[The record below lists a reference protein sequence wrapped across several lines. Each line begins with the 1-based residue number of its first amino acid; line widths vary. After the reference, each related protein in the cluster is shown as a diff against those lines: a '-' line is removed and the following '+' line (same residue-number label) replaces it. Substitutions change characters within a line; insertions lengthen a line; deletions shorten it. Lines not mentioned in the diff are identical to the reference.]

1 MGCGVM
7 SRYWQD
13 IDTPLLI
20 VASQQDPV
28 YYKDSPCTPRV
39 ADTQYE
45 NYKAAWR
52 RGVVDLAES
61 IQANRP
67 DKTSCFVPSCSSHT
81 LLTGSLA
88 RVYFGRLHV
97 PIIKGEGTLTLMK
110 MLDGWLRSDYQQ
122 AVDPLG
128 QENSQCPSSSPLRK
142 ACGNLLG
149 CGTRIGEPRSKS
161 VYPAQSFN
169 RRLLPPTSL
178 FPTSYS
184 RKCNLDPWYGAC
196 GRQAVS
202 SVLDSGHGIGHGT
215 VHVAAH
221 SGIALD
227 DAGRRKKLWQ
237 KLYKLQYLK
246 KLFNKYKQ
254 AYAREYHGVDAHPVV
269 RVETRPVVVRA
280 ETRPVVV
287 RAERRP
293 VVIREKSFPAIFR
306 ARRPQRPQVIF
317 AQRRVPSVTVE
328 RPPIRT
334 LPDVLP
340 SVASPDYD
348 YAAYDYAE
356 YYDYAQGPQGG
367 CNKGCAL
374 SKIIR
379 AVQLKKKKQTAEVAK
394 TDIPA
399 GGDDAELL
407 ESFSE
412 FLAESDLDYEDFSES
427 LSSQVETFDED
438 LLKLQ
443 ARKKALI

>member
-1 MGCGVM
+1 MG
-7 SRYWQD
+7 
-13 IDTPLLI
+13 
-20 VASQQDPV
+20 
-28 YYKDSPCTPRV
+28 
-39 ADTQYE
+39 
-45 NYKAAWR
+45 
-52 RGVVDLAES
+52 
-61 IQANRP
+61 
-67 DKTSCFVPSCSSHT
+67 
-81 LLTGSLA
+81 
-88 RVYFGRLHV
+88 
-97 PIIKGEGTLTLMK
+97 
-110 MLDGWLRSDYQQ
+110 YQQ
-122 AVDPLG
+122 SVDPLG
-128 QENSQCPSSSPLRK
+128 QENSQCPSPSPLK
-142 ACGNLLG
+142 TACGNLLG
-149 CGTRIGEPRSKS
+149 CGTRTGLLGRKS
-161 VYPAQSFN
+161 VYHAQSFN

-178 FPTSYS
+178 FPTTYS
-184 RKCNLDPWYGAC
+184 RKCSLDPWYGAC
-196 GRQAVS
+196 GRRAVS
-202 SVLDSGHGIGHGT
+202 SVIASGHGIGHGLEN
-215 VHVAAH
+215 HAAGHGDGH
-221 SGIALD
+221 SVVSVD
-227 DAGRRKKLWQ
+227 EAGRRKRLWQ

-269 RVETRPVVVRA
+269 RAETRSVIVRAEARPVVVRA
-280 ETRPVVV
+280 ETRPVVD
-287 RAERRP
+287 
-293 VVIREKSFPAIFR
+293 REKSFPAIFR

-348 YAAYDYAE
+348 YASGDYDYASVDYDYAPADYDYAAYDYAE

-379 AVQLKKKKQTAEVAK
+379 AVQLKKKKKTAEVAK